1 MEKTGE
7 SAAMIDIEA
16 VTEGFIRWISGPNFR
31 NPYSKATIRIYG
43 RNVHRFLEFLDFD
56 GVERVSEA
64 SIHLVRKFVMTG
76 QSGGSAP
83 INTQNVRTGAL
94 ALFFDY
100 LESTEEHGLFSG
112 NPARALIEDQ
122 KHKKGGNVGKAT
134 ARLRPV
140 LEWDDMDRLQYEA
153 SKQET
158 IAGIRDAALIG
169 FIFDTGLRASEICA
183 LPHSAAEHYFQ
194 GRLRVI
200 GKGDKER
207 LVRFTPEHAD
217 RLRTWI
223 RTRARVVSKSDC
235 LFLTDEGNALSTQ
248 VLYMIVRRLLER
260 AGIQKAQQGPHLLR
274 HTAAS
279 RWLAKGMDLRQV
291 QENMG
296 HSNIGTTSKYLHLLG

>member
-1 MEKTGE
+1 
-7 SAAMIDIEA
+7 MIDVEA
-16 VTEGFIRWISGPNFR
+16 LTKSFADWISGPNFR
-31 NPYSKATIRIYG
+31 NPYSKATIRVYV
-43 RNVHRFLEFLDFD
+43 RNVHRYLEYLDFD
-56 GVERVSEA
+56 GVPSILES

-76 QSGGSAP
+76 QDGNAAP

-100 LESTEEHGLFSG
+100 LESTEAFGTFSG
-112 NPARALIEDQ
+112 NPARDLIEAQ

-140 LEWDDMDRLQYEA
+140 LEWDDMDRLQYAA

-158 IAGIRDAALIG
+158 IAGIRDAALVG

-183 LPHSAAEHYFQ
+183 LPFTAAESYFN

-207 LVRFTPEHAD
+207 LVRFTPEHED
-217 RLRTWI
+217 RLRSWI
-223 RTRARVVSKSDC
+223 RTRVRLVQKSDR
-235 LFLTDEGNALSTQ
+235 LFLSDEGNALSAQ
-248 VLYMIVRRLLER
+248 VLYMIIRRLLDR
-260 AGIQKAQQGPHLLR
+260 AGIQKSQQGPHLLR
-274 HTAAS
+274 HTSAS